1 MRKLKQTLNVQ
12 RSTLN
17 AQREE
22 DSDLDV
28 VYWTL
33 AAAEPVQDGGGGLGV
48 GRSPRRSP
56 SKTAE
61 AGWEFSVGKKMSHWI
76 ADHLWLIPAAPFA
89 ASLVILSLSNARR
102 KSAAA
107 LNFSA
112 QLVVGR
118 NTRHWR
124 ESPTEPR

>member
-48 GRSPRRSP
+48 GRFL
-56 SKTAE
+56 AE
-61 AGWEFSVGKKMSHWI
+61 
-76 ADHLWLIPAAPFA
+76 LP
-89 ASLVILSLSNARR
+89 
-102 KSAAA
+102 
-107 LNFSA
+107 
-112 QLVVGR
+112 
-118 NTRHWR
+118 
-124 ESPTEPR
+124 